1 MLVKNENF
9 FIYIKNDNISI
20 LIISKKDVLKQNYRN
35 NRLQID
41 KELENLDNNRLQI
54 DKERKNLDNKKSHH
68 IHINNYLQIQKKLNI
83 LYIEKDILNNYALGH
98 SKEKLTK
105 EQYEEYTTNGV
116 NIGSFCYLATEKDKN
131 NTCAICTSDF
141 EIEEEI
147 LILHCKHM
155 YHTNCINEWI
165 LHKPN
170 CPYCRCIVK
179 TIKEECVLS

>member
-1 MLVKNENF
+1 M
-9 FIYIKNDNISI
+9 SI

-41 KELENLDNNRLQI
+41 KELENLDNN
-54 DKERKNLDNKKSHH
+54 KKSHH
-68 IHINNYLQIQKKLNI
+68 INYLQIQKKLNI
-83 LYIEKDILNNYALGH
+83 LYREKDILNNYALGH

-105 EQYEEYTTNGV
+105 EEYEEYTTNGI
-116 NIGSFCYLATEKDKN
+116 NIGSFCYLATEKEKN
-131 NTCAICTSDF
+131 NTCAICTSEF

-147 LILHCKHM
+147 LILHCKHI

-179 TIKEECVLS
+179 TIQEECVLS